1 MLKRIT
7 AFLIA
12 LILQTTGISSVALG
26 QNANLQQGMDA
37 RALQGIDIEL
47 KEAQTSRALVE
58 MSSGEVMAVDAVDMA
73 DAWFERGQVWLSF
86 YMDDTLL
93 RGRYL
98 EPDLIKHFEANGSNM
113 SSGDTYASEAGA
125 SIGLDRLGKL
135 VENST
140 GTVTIA
146 VIDTGVDLT
155 HPWFEGRIVAPF
167 DAVEDDH
174 EPQDLFGHGTH
185 IAGII
190 ARNTPSNVRLM
201 PVRVFNQNGDAP
213 DSIIV
218 KGINHAV
225 KNGAD
230 VINMSLG
237 GYGTTAYLD
246 KAIDY
251 AVSNGVMIIA
261 SAGNE
266 AKDNSHYYPAAFP
279 EVMTVGAVGRN
290 GDLLYF
296 SNTGDHIDVCA
307 PGEKIVSAL
316 PGNSTG
322 SKSGTSMAAP
332 LVASAAALLILE
344 DPIRSISDVERIIIN
359 HTCDLGVPGKDKL
372 FGHGELTFEN
382 YKIDPDFYIIE
393 PRKEERQEEKYHLN
407 LSFYTGRSVKAVEI
421 KIDGITQR
429 QFTVFSPGEKKVSLD
444 IRDIAIGSHSLEV
457 RPVFADGTFGEAY
470 SRDFIV
476 PEYNV
481 RIRVYDA
488 ANQLVTNPRINILG
502 FSQKDR
508 KVTKLRINPAV
519 VNGVWMANLDFE
531 QLTRSYN
538 KIRCSVESRLSD
550 GPRDVPFYF
559 RTIGTTGEKDFD
571 TSECNVLG
579 LTSRQKI
586 PGCTVT
592 TRILGNPLVGF
603 SDVREWGGS
612 VFETAVS
619 TKDISFVEIRED
631 GGSQLY
637 AGLLYYDMADL
648 WVDIYSYSGGERTEP
663 ARDADIWYHSGK
675 LDGMDSIM
683 RLDTST
689 LKTIRV
695 EADLAT
701 VEEAEYMLLNIPTG
715 NTISNALNSPTG
727 SVDIMPG
734 FFDIFLLT
742 GRVLKG
748 GGTASDA
755 YFNTFHTEFGG
766 KEKTFRFGGGLMD
779 DFIYDTQSQRILHRW
794 TDIHGNG
801 YSVMVRDDGRTDSC
815 IPILSLVDVRGSSYR
830 LHGTESRDSG
840 DYIHAY
846 SLAKIPDGVYRL
858 SFISDSER
866 LAFPVNPST
875 TLVTVFNGA
884 AYVPDNTPPV
894 AYSDYTSSIRPGD
907 LFVFDLSE
915 EFSDREQAELK
926 FSATAGWIVDGL
938 FFYRDL
944 IGQDAEIIITAY
956 DGAGGVT
963 SFRHTIRVT
972 DRTAPESDYIPI
984 PEIDSIGS
992 SSWAVP
998 YVQQAIQAN
1007 IVPVELLDGYQTGIT
1022 RREFSSMI
1030 VRMAETFLGEIIPSP
1045 GVSFLDT
1052 EDQDVLKAASMKF
1065 LTGSNGIFS
1074 PNEYIS
1080 RQQLCV
1086 IIYQAVKV
1094 LRPDLAGSIPG
1105 APQFRDAGQIAPWA
1119 REAVNFC
1126 SANNIIV
1133 GSSGIMNPTG
1143 TLTREQ
1149 AIIMVYKTFILL
1161 SQEDGLNIMPGMD
1174 NRAA

>member
-1 MLKRIT
+1 M
-7 AFLIA
+7 
-12 LILQTTGISSVALG
+12 
-26 QNANLQQGMDA
+26 
-37 RALQGIDIEL
+37 
-47 KEAQTSRALVE
+47 
-58 MSSGEVMAVDAVDMA
+58 
-73 DAWFERGQVWLSF
+73 
-86 YMDDTLL
+86 
-93 RGRYL
+93 

-372 FGHGELTFEN
+372 FGHGELTCEN

-766 KEKTFRFGGGLMD
+766 KDKTFRVGGGLMD
-779 DFIYDTQSQRILHRW
+779 DFIYDTESQRILHRW